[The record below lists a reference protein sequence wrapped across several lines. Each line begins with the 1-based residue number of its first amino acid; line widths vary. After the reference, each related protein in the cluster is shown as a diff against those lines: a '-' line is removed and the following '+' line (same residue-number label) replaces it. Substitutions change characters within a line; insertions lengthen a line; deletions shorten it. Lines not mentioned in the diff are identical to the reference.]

1 MLHGMVFVAV
11 LKIALFF
18 GSSAIGGI
26 DLLWWI
32 RR

>member
-1 MLHGMVFVAV
+1 VTLTTCERGGAMEWFAV
-11 LKIALFF
+11 LMY
-18 GSSAIGGI
+18 GGLI